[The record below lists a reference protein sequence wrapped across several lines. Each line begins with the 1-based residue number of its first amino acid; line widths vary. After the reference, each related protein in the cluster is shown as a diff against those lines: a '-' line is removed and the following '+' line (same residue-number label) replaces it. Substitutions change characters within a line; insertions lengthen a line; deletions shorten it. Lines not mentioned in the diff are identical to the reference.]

1 MTSTV
6 TEVTRTLILS
16 STYESLSTSL
26 GAIAILLLFV
36 LLVLKELM
44 RARGGPHSRRW
55 MRTLDIAIA
64 PLLLTFGIIVIM
76 RLINLQH
83 PL

>member
-26 GAIAILLLFV
+26 GLIVILLLDI
-36 LLVLKELM
+36 LLIQKELI
-44 RARGGPHSRRW
+44 RARGSSRSRQW
-55 MRTLDIAIA
+55 MRVLDIAIA
-64 PLLLTFGIIVIM
+64 PLVLTFLVIVTL
-76 RLINLQH
+76 RLINLRH

>member
-1 MTSTV
+1 MTSIV

-26 GAIAILLLFV
+26 GSIAILLLFV
-36 LLVLKELM
+36 LLVQKELM
-44 RARGGPHSRRW
+44 RAHGGPHSRRW
-55 MRTLDIAIA
+55 MRALDIAIA

>member
-6 TEVTRTLILS
+6 TVVTRMLILS

-26 GAIAILLLFV
+26 GAIVILLLIV
-36 LLVLKELM
+36 LLVQKELLRARSGSHVRKWM
-44 RARGGPHSRRW
+44 RA
-55 MRTLDIAIA
+55 LNIAIA